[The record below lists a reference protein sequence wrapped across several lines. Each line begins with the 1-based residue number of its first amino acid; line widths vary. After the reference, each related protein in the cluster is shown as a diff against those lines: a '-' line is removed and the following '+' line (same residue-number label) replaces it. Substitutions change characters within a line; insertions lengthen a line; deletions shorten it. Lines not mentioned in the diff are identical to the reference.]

1 MIQHAPWIHD
11 HVCLQM
17 QQELCQ
23 PHGFCSLGK
32 PLTWALNICLTVLAM
47 LHLHRVQWHSPSLLA
62 EPYKQIPL
70 LWSLLHGDVGWETGK
85 HLGTVAPAGSEGWA
99 IYRDFGT
106 NKAPW
111 GIIFYRHGLSSRL
124 LSTLQ
129 HRVWAILP
137 YTCMSETWGLQQG
150 GLVGLLTL
158 ASADLLQWPRKASAQ
173 LSSFYFFTPLCNTT
187 DFKNVP
193 SAQQCLGPSP
203 MPWKPTLPDFRLLK
217 IRLRQYPWIV
227 TGKRISGLLL
237 TQPMRFRGSALI
249 CRVLAWFPR
258 RQGLYDPTVCQSAAP
273 QSTRVSWPTLARFG
287 SGLTDTEY
295 LEILWNEVDRD
306 RAAFVKAPV

>member
-1 MIQHAPWIHD
+1 MIQHTPQIHD

-32 PLTWALNICLTVLAM
+32 SLTWASNICLTVLAM

-70 LWSLLHGDVGWETGK
+70 LWSLPRGDVGWETGK

-111 GIIFYRHGLSSRL
+111 GIIFCRHGLSLRL

-129 HRVWAILP
+129 HRVWAMLA

-158 ASADLLQWPRKASAQ
+158 TSADLLQWPRKASAQ

-193 SAQQCLGPSP
+193 SARQRLGLSP
-203 MPWKPTLPDFRLLK
+203 MPWKPTLPDFQLLK
-217 IRLRQYPWIV
+217 IRLMDCHRQTHLWPAPDTAYAF
-227 TGKRISGLLL
+227 
-237 TQPMRFRGSALI
+237 Q
-249 CRVLAWFPR
+249 
-258 RQGLYDPTVCQSAAP
+258 RQCLNMPGFSM
-273 QSTRVSWPTLARFG
+273 VS
-287 SGLTDTEY
+287 
-295 LEILWNEVDRD
+295 
-306 RAAFVKAPV
+306 